1 MGPLAATL
9 VWIVVA
15 AVVIAALLY
24 LAFGR
29 RRRAAA
35 PPRELT
41 YAEGS
46 AADPATATFAAAGA
60 EPPTEDEIARARL
73 GGMRGAPGLGEA
85 PMAPQA
91 REQTPR
97 KIDDGHVA

>member
-1 MGPLAATL
+1 MGPLATTL
-9 VWIVVA
+9 VWIAIAAIVVA
-15 AVVIAALLY
+15 GLAY
-24 LAFGR
+24 LWSGR
-29 RRRAAA
+29 RRRPG

-41 YAEGS
+41 YAQDS
-46 AADPATATFAAAGA
+46 AADPAAAAFAGAGA

-73 GGMRGAPGLGEA
+73 GGMRGAPQLGEA
-85 PMAPQA
+85 PMARQA